1 MSQSVFILFTAI
13 ITWVLS
19 FGVGLNSSWAGEAHK
34 SHAKPSKAGAEM
46 APGRIIVKFKTEL
59 ASGPDE
65 ESISGP
71 IVARGVEA
79 AIGLSVDAQSALD
92 RIGARVEQKYTEI
105 GLHRVTVDETMS
117 VGQAIESLYRSGA
130 VEYAEP
136 DFVFKTNVVPNDPY
150 FSYLWGMNNTGQ
162 VSGNADADID
172 APEGWNQIT
181 SAAGV
186 VVAVIDTGVDYTH
199 EDLSANMWRNSKETN
214 CSDGIDNDGNGYVDD
229 CYGINSITGGGNPM
243 DDHGH
248 GTHCAGTIGAK
259 GNNGKGVAGVAWITK
274 IMALKFLGSSGSGYT
289 TDAIECINYAISI
302 KKRDKLSKM
311 ILSNSWGGSEYTQAL
326 YDAIQAAQSNNI
338 LFVAAAGNNYQDS
351 DIYPAYPA
359 TYNLPGIISVGASD
373 SYDQKPSFS
382 NWGAQS
388 VDIFAPGYNVYS
400 CKPGNSY
407 QYMSGTSMATP
418 HVAGASAIIWTKF
431 PTQSAL
437 GVKAIV
443 LNGAED
449 GRATPAPYFE
459 AKCVTEGRLNL
470 LNSVNS
476 AIQNNP
482 AIFSITPYR
491 ADTGQTI
498 TIEGVRFGGTRGTLK
513 VGSVSFPST
522 SIVSWADGKIVAKVP
537 ANCPAGFGR
546 LQVTTAGGVSRGAV
560 FFKGSFEAQV
570 GQTLIARGWGASA
583 QIGNDL
589 WLIGG
594 GTYWGMTGT
603 VERYNMSINRSVV
616 DSGWSM
622 PVLAT
627 NAGAA
632 AIGNKIYVVG
642 GLDWNTS
649 QSLSN
654 LQIFD
659 TTTGKWTQGRKLPVA
674 LQQPAVAAYNGKI
687 YAMGGGNGLSN
698 LNSCYEYNPSTNAW
712 TTKANLPTAT
722 SYAGAVTTASGRIL
736 VIGGFATPY
745 LRSELNVVQEYNPAT
760 NSWSTK
766 PSLVNTRGGAGT
778 TRNGSKIFAM
788 HGSGNG
794 TYSQTSSEWTAGTAW
809 TNDIEGP
816 ALYTPM
822 SGSLPSGTKTNV
834 FTASGYNYS
843 AYQYTNG
850 IWKVSK

>member
-1 MSQSVFILFTAI
+1 MSRSVFILFTAI

-19 FGVGLNSSWAGEAHK
+19 FGAGLDSSWADESRK
-34 SHAKPSKAGAEM
+34 SHAKPSKAGVEM
-46 APGRIIVKFKTEL
+46 APGRIIVKFKAGL
-59 ASGPDE
+59 APGPE
-65 ESISGP
+65 EEINAGP
-71 IVARGVEA
+71 VVARGVEA

-105 GLHRVTVDETMS
+105 GLYRVAVDETMR
-117 VGQAIESLYRSGA
+117 VGEAIESLYRSGT

-136 DFVFKTNVVPNDPY
+136 DFVVKINVVPNDPY

-162 VSGNADADID
+162 VSGVADADID

-229 CYGINSITGGGNPM
+229 CYGINSITGSGDPM
-243 DDHGH
+243 DDHYH
-248 GTHCAGTIGAK
+248 GTHCAGTIGAR
-259 GNNGKGVAGVAWITK
+259 GNNGKGVAGMAWITK
-274 IMALKFLGSSGSGYT
+274 IMALKFLNSSGSGYT
-289 TDAIECINYAISI
+289 SDAIECINYAIAI
-302 KKRDKLSKM
+302 KKRDKISKM
-311 ILSNSWGGSEYTQAL
+311 ILSNSWGGSSYDQAL
-326 YDAIQAAQSNNI
+326 YDAIKTAQNNNI

-351 DIYPAYPA
+351 DIYPAYPGA
-359 TYNLPGIISVGASD
+359 YNLPGIISVGASD

-388 VDIFAPGYNVYS
+388 VDIFAPGDNVYS

-407 QYMSGTSMATP
+407 QYLSGTSMATP
-418 HVAGASAIIWTKF
+418 HVAGASAIVWTKF

-449 GRATPAPYFE
+449 GRATPAPYFK
-459 AKCVTEGRLNL
+459 AKSVTEGRLNL
-470 LNSVNS
+470 LNSLQS
-476 AIQNNP
+476 AIQNDP
-482 AIFSITPYR
+482 AIFSINPYR
-491 ADTGQTI
+491 ASAGQTI
-498 TIEGVRFGGTRGTLK
+498 TIEGVRFGDTPGSLI
-513 VGSVSFPST
+513 VGGVTFPST

-537 ANCPAGFGR
+537 ANCPGGPGR
-546 LQVTTAGGVSRGAV
+546 LKASTAAGVSRGAV
-560 FFKGSFEAQV
+560 FFKGAFEAQV

-594 GTYWGMTGT
+594 STYWGMTGI
-603 VERYNMSINRSVV
+603 VERYNMSTNRSVA
-616 DSGWSM
+616 DSSWSM
-622 PVLAT
+622 PVVAT

-649 QSLSN
+649 QSISN

-659 TTTGKWTQGRKLPVA
+659 TTTGKWTQGKKLPVA
-674 LQQPAVAAYNGKI
+674 LHQPAVAVYNGKI
-687 YAMGGGNGLSN
+687 YAMGGRNSSSYSS
-698 LNSCYEYNPSTNAW
+698 LNSCYEYNPSTNTWSA
-712 TTKANLPTAT
+712 KANLPTGT
-722 SYAGAVTTASGRIL
+722 GYAGAVTTATGRIL
-736 VIGGFATPY
+736 VLGGFSTAY
-745 LRSELNVVQEYNPAT
+745 YGSEQNIVQEYNPAANT
-760 NSWSTK
+760 WSTK
-766 PSLVNTRGGAGT
+766 SPLVNTHGAPGV
-778 TRNGSKIFAM
+778 TRNGSKIFCM

-794 TYSQTSSEWTAGTAW
+794 SYAQTGSEWTMDTTW
-809 TNDIEGP
+809 VSEIVGP
-816 ALYTPM
+816 ALYTAR
-822 SGSLPSGTKTNV
+822 SGSIPSGTKTNV
-834 FTASGYNYS
+834 LTATGYNGSSYV
-843 AYQYTNG
+843 NG
-850 IWKVSK
+850 IWKVTK